1 MQEKTYVFLVTPRD
15 PSCLL
20 AQISRALELQ
30 TQLASRARLPRLWR
44 GIDCLRAHGGG
55 QKRRRGK
62 IGSIVCLILGAF
74 LLIPGLAAPRELPA
88 PLFAGAIGVAV
99 GIGGLCSGRK
109 SMKNRF
115 DRSARLL
122 LEKNASV
129 LPGQVQIRFDAAQM
143 TICTA
148 QDAQVSRTPYAC
160 FERVIETEDAF
171 LLIFD
176 KRAAVL
182 HKQDLADA
190 DAGDFRN
197 FMAARTALVAAL

>member
-1 MQEKTYVFLVTPRD
+1 
-15 PSCLL
+15 
-20 AQISRALELQ
+20 
-30 TQLASRARLPRLWR
+30 
-44 GIDCLRAHGGG
+44 
-55 QKRRRGK
+55 
-62 IGSIVCLILGAF
+62 
-74 LLIPGLAAPRELPA
+74 
-88 PLFAGAIGVAV
+88 
-99 GIGGLCSGRK
+99 
-109 SMKNRF
+109 MKNRF

-148 QDAQVSRTPYAC
+148 QDAQVSRTAYAC

-197 FMAARTALVAAL
+197 YLAARTALVTAL

>member
-1 MQEKTYVFLVTPRD
+1 
-15 PSCLL
+15 
-20 AQISRALELQ
+20 
-30 TQLASRARLPRLWR
+30 
-44 GIDCLRAHGGG
+44 
-55 QKRRRGK
+55 
-62 IGSIVCLILGAF
+62 
-74 LLIPGLAAPRELPA
+74 
-88 PLFAGAIGVAV
+88 
-99 GIGGLCSGRK
+99 
-109 SMKNRF
+109 MKNRF

-190 DAGDFRN
+190 GDFRN
-197 FMAARTALVAAL
+197 YLAARTALVTAL